1 LLEADY
7 DKSSSTEIP
16 EWARPSWIGTQLRA
30 NDMVEASE
38 LGRKRIFGKN
48 LRLYKFTDRVLQK
61 ERRDDNGNS
70 LHIVSKQAPDAFCK
84 GCHGCPYRNAG
95 CEFQPKRMQEDQH
108 SKAVAMAN

>member
-1 LLEADY
+1 
-7 DKSSSTEIP
+7 
-16 EWARPSWIGTQLRA
+16 
-30 NDMVEASE
+30 MVEASE